1 MDICDSILD
10 KKDSIRPPKGKIYIG
25 SGDFQK
31 TGEHFVDLL
40 KEKCGL
46 KAHHQVLDVGCGIGR
61 IAIPLTKY
69 INNQG
74 GYQGFDI
81 VKKGINW
88 CRANISS
95 KYSHFVFKHIDLK
108 NDLYNMTTDQA
119 AKNFIF
125 PYAENFFDLVIL
137 TSVFTHM
144 MPEDVDN
151 YLSQIERVLK
161 PGGKCFATFFII
173 NRDSFK
179 LMNESKGMNFE
190 FNKGHYFLMNEN
202 VKEANIAF
210 EEEYLLS
217 GLGNYNFQ
225 IDSVDYGYWSGRSKS
240 VYSDFQDSIIF
251 SKLMG

>member
-1 MDICDSILD
+1 
-10 KKDSIRPPKGKIYIG
+10 
-25 SGDFQK
+25 
-31 TGEHFVDLL
+31 
-40 KEKCGL
+40 
-46 KAHHQVLDVGCGIGR
+46 
-61 IAIPLTKY
+61 
-69 INNQG
+69 
-74 GYQGFDI
+74 
-81 VKKGINW
+81 
-88 CRANISS
+88 
-95 KYSHFVFKHIDLK
+95 
-108 NDLYNMTTDQA
+108 MTTDQA